1 MVDGEQRLFSRCD
14 IIIWNLILFYF
25 VFQDIEWTHIDY
37 FNNAIICDLI
47 ENVSIRY
54 SFLKNVLVV

>member
-1 MVDGEQRLFSRCD
+1 MVDGGQRLFSGCG

-54 SFLKNVLVV
+54 NFLKNVLVI

>member
-1 MVDGEQRLFSRCD
+1 MVDGGQRLFSRCD